1 MWIFKKIHFHTRYD
15 YICICVSFYC
25 NFFNVVLCMLP
36 YPHCAY
42 NKSCK
47 YVSVSGT
54 VHWSVLFGGIRTQS
68 KCLKKSSLLFSIY
81 GIRHRER
88 LWISEYDYCAQRPA
102 ISISNWKKNRMIS
115 FSMATTASQPT
126 MTHCYCIS
134 ILLQF
139 IRIVMCL
146 LNIVN
151 KLI

>member
-25 NFFNVVLCMLP
+25 NFFNVVLCILP

-102 ISISNWKKNRMIS
+102 ISISNWKKIEWLVFQWLQLHPSLRWLI
-115 FSMATTASQPT
+115 ATAF
-126 MTHCYCIS
+126 
-134 ILLQF
+134 QF
-139 IRIVMCL
+139 TYNLFESSCVY
-146 LNIVN
+146 
-151 KLI
+151 

>member
-102 ISISNWKKNRMIS
+102 ISISNWIKSNDKFQWLQLHPSLRWLTATAFQ
-115 FSMATTASQPT
+115 FSHNLFESS
-126 MTHCYCIS
+126 CVY
-134 ILLQF
+134 
-139 IRIVMCL
+139 
-146 LNIVN
+146 
-151 KLI
+151 